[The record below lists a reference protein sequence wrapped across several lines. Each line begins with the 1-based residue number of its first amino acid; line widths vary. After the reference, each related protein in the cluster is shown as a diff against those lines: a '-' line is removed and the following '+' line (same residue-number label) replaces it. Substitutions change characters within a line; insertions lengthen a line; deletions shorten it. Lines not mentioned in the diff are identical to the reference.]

1 MSSDEK
7 IRNIGTK
14 SAAWL
19 RQVGLR
25 GLDDLRE
32 IGSVDAFLKVKR
44 AGFRPSLNLLYAIEG
59 ALQDC
64 HWRELD
70 DDCRASL
77 LSAVDAA
84 EDPNALAAAKRPG
97 PCRDVTARTASLY
110 EDDDDASDSHRDDDR
125 P

>member
-1 MSSDEK
+1 MSRDDKNASDK

-32 IGSVDAFLKVKR
+32 TGSVNAFLKVRR

-59 ALQDC
+59 ALRDC

-70 DDCRASL
+70 DDCRAAL

-84 EDPNALAAAKRPG
+84 EDPNALSAAKKPG

-110 EDDDDASDSHRDDDR
+110 EDDEAS
-125 P
+125 

>member
-110 EDDDDASDSHRDDDR
+110 EDDDEIGTARV
-125 P
+125 